1 MLFISVNKKNLIE
14 MGNLFFFS
22 IFFIRNFS
30 KVPNK
35 DYLVANYDALSVNN
49 DYQKRSLK
57 ITMND
62 DI

>member
-1 MLFISVNKKNLIE
+1 MLFISVNKRNLIE
-14 MGNLFFFS
+14 MRNLCFFG
-22 IFFIRNFS
+22 IFFVRNFS

>member
-22 IFFIRNFS
+22 IFFVRNFS

-49 DYQKRSLK
+49 DY
-57 ITMND
+57 
-62 DI
+62 